1 MTINVRT
8 VDRAT
13 ILDLSGPFKAG
24 EAGLTFR
31 NTVSEVVSAGA
42 THLAVNLGGV
52 SFLDSSG
59 VGSLVRAF
67 STLKERGGELRVF
80 GATKQVAQVLRMVR
94 LDKVL
99 RLTEDE
105 ATALASF

>member
-24 EAGLTFR
+24 EAGVAFR
-31 NTVSEVVSAGA
+31 DSVSEVLSAGA
-42 THLAVNLGGV
+42 MRLAVNLGGV

-67 STLKERGGELRVF
+67 TLLKERGGEFRLF

-99 RLTEDE
+99 NLTEDE
-105 ATALASF
+105 ASALASF